1 MQKQLT
7 FFFQQKIS
15 VYALFNDQNFN
26 DMLTNDT
33 VSFEPLGPGCLKQ
46 F

>member
-15 VYALFNDQNFN
+15 VYALFNDQSFK

-33 VSFEPLGPGCLKQ
+33 VSFEQLGPGCLKQ